1 MTAVTK
7 SGKTRRSPSG
17 AGAVLLAAAGLA
29 GSFGVAACC
38 ALPFLLAGVGIETAW
53 LEGIALVA
61 APHRTFLLAASAIC
75 LIGGA
80 VLLWRQ
86 RARAACAP
94 ASICARPAMRGLTLV
109 GLLVGLVFLYL
120 GYAYV

>member
-38 ALPFLLAGVGIETAW
+38 ALPFLLAGVG
-53 LEGIALVA
+53 
-61 APHRTFLLAASAIC
+61 LA
-75 LIGGA
+75 
-80 VLLWRQ
+80 
-86 RARAACAP
+86 
-94 ASICARPAMRGLTLV
+94 
-109 GLLVGLVFLYL
+109 
-120 GYAYV
+120 